1 MGIFDVG
8 IDLGTSNTRIY
19 SKSKGM
25 LLDQPSVVA
34 MESFSNKL
42 MAVGEEAR
50 QMLGRTPDTVTAI
63 RPLGDGVIANFDRT
77 SVMLASF
84 VNQIKRPFTPIRAV
98 VTVPFGST
106 AVERRAV
113 EDAVLSSKIKKIKK

>member
-50 QMLGRTPDTVTAI
+50 QMLGRTPENIVAI
-63 RPLGDGVIANFDRT
+63 RPLKDGVIADFDVT
-77 SVMLASF
+77 QVMLKYFINKALEKSGF
-84 VNQIKRPFTPIRAV
+84 SR
-98 VTVPFGST
+98 TVRTDQRHDLALVHLKG
-106 AVERRAV
+106 
-113 EDAVLSSKIKKIKK
+113 DALQCADHTVIHV